1 MSLTVWPA
9 ALRLDQ
15 AAMYCGLS
23 VPTFEKVCPVKP
35 IAFTQSTR
43 GNRYLVLRLD
53 EWLLTLDPNAESPA
67 EPARRFGERLGNGV
81 RETARS

>member
-15 AAMYCGLS
+15 AAEYCGLS
-23 VPTFEKVCPVKP
+23 VPTFEKVCTVKP

-43 GNRYLVLRLD
+43 GNRYLTKRLD
-53 EWLLTLDPNAESPA
+53 EWMDTLDPNAAPA
-67 EPARRFGERLGNGV
+67 EPARRFGERLGNGK
-81 RETARS
+81 RETV